1 MRIAITGVGLVSALG
16 ATWSQSSEA
25 LLAGESGIG
34 PVTLFD
40 SGRFRTHIAAEAKLG
55 PDRGLPAGIEG
66 RRWSRTDRLGLSALN
81 ESLAMAGLD
90 ATQLYKERVMISMG
104 VGVSG
109 LLRSEHYFEQIK
121 LHGLHGADPND
132 ILSHYPS
139 ATIDRLISRL
149 GIPAA
154 SMAVVNACSSSTV
167 AIGFGAHHL
176 ELGLSDYALVGG
188 ADSLCRITYAGFNI
202 LRAVDHDPCRP
213 FDKNR
218 AGLTLGEGAGM
229 LVLEREDHARA
240 RGVKPLAYVTGFG
253 MSCDAHHPTAPDP
266 QGAGAV
272 QALRKALRVSG
283 LPADAIEY
291 VNAHGTATPQNDV
304 MEANALKTVFSGKKP
319 PVSSTKGAH
328 GHCLGAAG
336 GVEAAFTV
344 AALRAQRLPPTLRF
358 SEADP
363 GVEFD
368 FIPRVS
374 RPAAIGHAVSQSFG
388 FGGNNAA
395 LEYSHPDAV

>member
-1 MRIAITGVGLVSALG
+1 VRIAITGVGLISALG

-40 SGRFRTHIAAEAKLG
+40 SARFRTHIAAEAKLG
-55 PDRGLPAGIEG
+55 PDKGLPPGIEG
-66 RRWSRTDRLGLSALN
+66 KRWSRTDRLGHAALH
-81 ESLAMAGLD
+81 EALAMAGLD
-90 ATQLYKERVMISMG
+90 APQLRKERVMFSMG

-109 LLRSEHYFEQIK
+109 LLRSEYFFEETK
-121 LHGLHGADPND
+121 RHGLHGANPND

-139 ATIDRLISRL
+139 ATIDRLLSQL
-149 GIPAA
+149 GVPAA
-154 SMAVVNACSSSTV
+154 SMSVVNACSSSTV

-176 ELGLSDYALVGG
+176 DLGLSDFALVGG

-202 LRAVDHDPCRP
+202 LRAVGHEPCRP
-213 FDKNR
+213 FDRNR

-229 LVLEREDHARA
+229 LVLEREEHARA
-240 RGVKPLAYVTGFG
+240 RGAKPIAYVTGFG

-272 QALRKALRVSG
+272 RALTTALRSAG
-283 LPADAIEY
+283 LSPDAIEY

-304 MEANALKTVFSGKKP
+304 MEANALKTVFTGKKP

-336 GVEAAFTV
+336 GVEAAFTI
-344 AALRAQRLPPTLRF
+344 AAMRAQRLPPTLRF

-368 FIPRVS
+368 FIPEVS

-388 FGGNNAA
+388 FGGNNGA
-395 LEYSHPDAV
+395 LVFTHPDAV